1 MLEKDNDFRQTG
13 CFKQRGEVVTSRC
26 YRGSKIYGSQQAGVL
41 TIIINFRKKE
51 KTLAHSFQQSI
62 DNANGLCQER
72 SLRLTN
78 VAIVTT

>member
-1 MLEKDNDFRQTG
+1 MLKKDNDFRQTG
-13 CFKQRGEVVTSRC
+13 WFKQRGEVVTSR